1 MKLNEKEIEKALRG
15 AVDPVLKKA
24 EKDANRAAARE
35 STLDG
40 KVNAFAR
47 ALKRN
52 GIEPDKKA
60 IRKAFKE

>member
-1 MKLNEKEIEKALRG
+1 MKLNEKEIEKARRG

-40 KVNAFAR
+40 KVNAFAKT
-47 ALKRN
+47 LKRH
-52 GIEPDKKA
+52 GIDPDKKA